1 MTELELERRLLTAF
15 RALSKQYETEQ
26 QRHSEEQRRH
36 SEQVEAL
43 QQRVEQ
49 QAAENKTLRQ
59 LVEHFG
65 GQVMSLTA
73 DLRTLAET
81 LRGPWN

>member
-1 MTELELERRLLTAF
+1 MTELELERQLLTAF
-15 RALSKQYETEQ
+15 RALSRQYETEQ
-26 QRHSEEQRRH
+26 QRHYV
-36 SEQVEAL
+36 QVAAL

-65 GQVMSLTA
+65 GQVMRLTA

-81 LRGPWN
+81 FRKPWR

>member
-15 RALSKQYETEQ
+15 RALSRRYETEQ
-26 QRHSEEQRRH
+26 RQH

-43 QQRVEQ
+43 QQRFEQ
-49 QAAENKTLRQ
+49 QAAENRTLRR
-59 LVEHFG
+59 LVEHYG
-65 GQVMSLTA
+65 GQVTRLTA
-73 DLRTLAET
+73 DLKTLAET

>member
-1 MTELELERRLLTAF
+1 MSELELERRLLTAF
-15 RALSKQYETEQ
+15 RALSKQYKTEQ

-49 QAAENKTLRQ
+49 QAAENRTLRR

-65 GQVMSLTA
+65 GQVTRLTA
-73 DLRTLAET
+73 DLRTLAES
-81 LRGPWN
+81 LHGPWS

>member
-1 MTELELERRLLTAF
+1 MTELELERQLLTAF
-15 RALSKQYETEQ
+15 RALSRQYETEQ
-26 QRHSEEQRRH
+26 QRHSE
-36 SEQVEAL
+36 QVAAL

-59 LVEHFG
+59 LVEHFD
-65 GQVMSLTA
+65 GQVMRLTA

-81 LRGPWN
+81 FRGPGN

>member
-1 MTELELERRLLTAF
+1 MTALELERQLLTAF
-15 RALSKQYETEQ
+15 RALSRQYETEQ
-26 QRHSEEQRRH
+26 QRH

-65 GQVMSLTA
+65 GQVMRLTA
-73 DLRTLAET
+73 DLKTLAET
-81 LRGPWN
+81 LRGPWS

>member
-1 MTELELERRLLTAF
+1 MTELELERQLLAAF

-26 QRHSEEQRRH
+26 QRH

-65 GQVMSLTA
+65 GQVMRLTA

-81 LRGPWN
+81 LRGPWH